1 MKNKEYK
8 TIVMSDIHLGSKW
21 SKWSKAKE
29 ANLFLKQHT
38 CETLILCGDIIDG
51 WEIVRGKKPKWK
63 KRHTYFIKRLLS
75 ILPHTRIIYLR
86 GNHDDF
92 LDRILPLEIPNLT
105 ICRDYVYRSGESNYY
120 VLHGDIFD
128 TITTRFSW
136 LAKIGDVGYSLL
148 MGINRIYNRRR
159 RKKGLPYKSISQQV
173 KQSVKAS
180 VSYISDFEDSL
191 CNIARKKNCSGVIC
205 GHIHQADDRMIGDIH
220 YLNSGDWVESMT
232 ALAEDFDGNW
242 SILSY
247 HKEEN

>member
-1 MKNKEYK
+1 MKNKEYR

-21 SKWSKAKE
+21 SKAKE
-29 ANLFLKQHT
+29 ANLFLKAHT

-92 LDRILPLEIPNLT
+92 LDRILPLEIPNFT
-105 ICRDYVYRSGESNYY
+105 ICRDYVHESGARRYY
-120 VLHGDIFD
+120 VLHGDVFD

-136 LAKIGDVGYSLL
+136 LAKVGDVGYSLL
-148 MGINRIYNRRR
+148 MGLNRIYSRR

-191 CNIARKKNCSGVIC
+191 CDIARRKNCAGVIC
-205 GHIHQADDRMIGDIH
+205 GHIHHADDRMIGDIH

-232 ALAEDFDGNW
+232 ALVEDFDGNW
-242 SILSY
+242 SVVEY
-247 HKEEN
+247 QKEKA

>member
-8 TIVMSDIHLGSKW
+8 TIVMSDIHLG

-159 RKKGLPYKSISQQV
+159 RKKGLPYKSIS
-173 KQSVKAS
+173 
-180 VSYISDFEDSL
+180 
-191 CNIARKKNCSGVIC
+191 
-205 GHIHQADDRMIGDIH
+205 
-220 YLNSGDWVESMT
+220 
-232 ALAEDFDGNW
+232 
-242 SILSY
+242 
-247 HKEEN
+247 

>member
-8 TIVMSDIHLGSKW
+8 TIVMSDIHLG

-105 ICRDYVYRSGESNYY
+105 ICRDYVYRSGEQLLCPAWRYIRHDY
-120 VLHGDIFD
+120 DPFQL
-128 TITTRFSW
+128 
-136 LAKIGDVGYSLL
+136 VGQD
-148 MGINRIYNRRR
+148 RRR
-159 RKKGLPYKSISQQV
+159 RVQP
-173 KQSVKAS
+173 A
-180 VSYISDFEDSL
+180 
-191 CNIARKKNCSGVIC
+191 
-205 GHIHQADDRMIGDIH
+205 
-220 YLNSGDWVESMT
+220 
-232 ALAEDFDGNW
+232 DGNK
-242 SILSY
+242 SY
-247 HKEEN
+247 L